1 MGQIAVKKIAFIG
14 GGAMAKAIIKGI
26 IGGGLIAPEMITVGE
41 PTEAHA
47 RTLHEAFGVNV
58 TTDNKEAVKD
68 ADLVIFAVKPQVAP
82 VALVPELMAAMK
94 RMPGYFLSWAVLR
107 LRSCMPML
115 RVPGSPHDA
124 EHSAGSRCRHD
135 CYLLR

>member
-26 IGGGLIAPEMITVGE
+26 IGGGLIAPEMINVGE

-47 RTLHEAFGVNV
+47 RSLHEAFGVNV

-94 RMPGYFLSWAVLR
+94 RMPGCFLSWAALR
-107 LRSCMPML
+107 WNSCMPML
-115 RVPGSPHDA
+115 R
-124 EHSAGSRCRHD
+124 GSR
-135 CYLLR
+135 